1 MKISAIRSYPIWVGV
16 RNQLVVKVETDQGY
30 LRLGGIRPI
39 RPRESGDRR
48 DRALRRVPPSAATQ
62 CGSARSGRRC
72 TTGWSEAHC
81 VDTMPRNPLG
91 PICTAATVRFAAAVA
106 NFAWLECRPTP
117 TEHSYL
123 GFDDEEIFPKLLK
136 IDNAHYTV
144 PDESGL
150 GIEVDEKRL
159 MKEVFKF
166 WEAPHLQRRD
176 GSYTNW

>member
-1 MKISAIRSYPIWVGV
+1 MYH
-16 RNQLVVKVETDQGY
+16 
-30 LRLGGIRPI
+30 RLERGPLCRH
-39 RPRESGDRR
+39 D
-48 DRALRRVPPSAATQ
+48 AAQ
-62 CGSARSGRRC
+62 SARTDLFGGDGPFRRGSGQLR
-72 TTGWSEAHC
+72 
-81 VDTMPRNPLG
+81 
-91 PICTAATVRFAAAVA
+91 VA
-106 NFAWLECRPTP
+106 RIRPTP